1 MFWFILILTL
11 LISVALIVMVLLQPS
26 KGGGMTSAFGSL
38 GTSLGSTFGS
48 RRTLDF
54 LAKGTAWAA
63 GILAVL
69 SLIANMFM
77 IPHADTGVV
86 NPKTDAVPVPASP
99 APSLPGGNAAPAPP
113 AGGAAPAQSG
123 QTQTPPAGK

>member
-1 MFWFILILTL
+1 MFWVILILAL
-11 LISVALIVMVLLQPS
+11 FISIGLIVMVLLQPS

-69 SLIANMFM
+69 SLIANMFF
-77 IPHADTGVV
+77 IPHAGTGVI
-86 NPKTDAVPVPASP
+86 NPKTETMPVPTAPPAPATLPGGAPSATPQGTP
-99 APSLPGGNAAPAPP
+99 APSG
-113 AGGAAPAQSG
+113 QS
-123 QTQTPPAGK
+123 QTPPAGK